1 MMRINNFLAVA
12 VAAIGLGVALA
23 PAQVFFGEDIN
34 TNAPPNVND
43 VPRGPRTNADAAF
56 NSFTTSAA
64 FYGVENLESF
74 SPFTASSFSLNV
86 AFPATS
92 ITGTLSVT
100 ASINAG
106 IYDEPDPTATIAGSY
121 PSSGRRFI
129 GFIPRTSPGFTSILT
144 VNFSQPVLGA
154 GFYGTDVEEFRPTV
168 RLTYT
173 DNTTEDFIVNATVY
187 QSGQS
192 YISGNIFF
200 WGYKTTG
207 LPITQLQV
215 RYDPTAA
222 DGIGIDDIT
231 VIVPEPASVLAL
243 GAGLAGLIRL
253 RRRR

>member
-1 MMRINNFLAVA
+1 MMRINNFLAV
-12 VAAIGLGVALA
+12 VAAALGLGVALA

-56 NSFTTSAA
+56 NSFITSAA
-64 FYGVENLESF
+64 SYGVENLEGF
-74 SPFTASSFSLNV
+74 SPFISPNFSLSV

-92 ITGTLSVT
+92 ITGTLTVA
-100 ASINAG
+100 ASISVG
-106 IYDEPDPTATIAGSY
+106 IYEEPHPTGTISGAY
-121 PSSGRRFI
+121 PSSGTKFL
-129 GFIPRTSPGFTSILT
+129 GLLPGGAPGFTSELT
-144 VNFSQPVLGA
+144 VDFSQPVLGV
-154 GFYGTDVEEFRPTV
+154 GFYGTDVELFRPTV

-173 DNTTEDFIVNATVY
+173 DNSTQDFIVNATVY
-187 QSGQS
+187 QPGQI
-192 YISGNIFF
+192 ISGNIFF

-207 LPITQLQV
+207 LLIKQMQV
-215 RYDPTAA
+215 RYNPLGS